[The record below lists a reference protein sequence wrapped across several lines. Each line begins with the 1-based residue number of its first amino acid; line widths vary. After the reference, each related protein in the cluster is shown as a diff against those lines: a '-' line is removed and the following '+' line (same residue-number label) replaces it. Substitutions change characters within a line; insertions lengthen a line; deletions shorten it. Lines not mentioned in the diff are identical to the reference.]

1 MDYVACQERDRIIL
15 AFALAVNQQ
24 NNVSSSLEGTLDEAE
39 RVAML
44 TSMEAGR
51 GHCHQ
56 LRDLLVLHCQQHG
69 C

>member
-24 NNVSSSLEGTLDEAE
+24 NSVSSSLEGTLDEAE
-39 RVAML
+39 RGAML
-44 TSMEAGR
+44 TCMEAGR

-56 LRDLLVLHCQQHG
+56 LRDLLVLHCQKHG